1 MVERRTPAR
10 ILLISEPPRH
20 GKSQHVSHWLPVW
33 HALRWPDEYVGVA
46 SYSSDFAKDWGRQS
60 RDSFAA
66 AAPLYGMRLDRR
78 RDASDHWGPAGH
90 AGGMRTGG
98 VRSGWSGR
106 GFKCFPAGTMVATEI
121 GGVPIE
127 TLYAMK
133 ERPRVLS
140 YCHRTNKIMWQR
152 IIAAKATLSNELL
165 EIATRAGRRLRA
177 TADHLVYVDG
187 VGYRRADELRIG
199 DRLVAA
205 QSGSY
210 VRYLRQVQERWQRRL
225 PQLRQP
231 AASSRASLEVRV
243 LRQGISAKGV
253 RVPQDAQAGPRG
265 RILRQGMLARPS
277 RGKECG
283 KLSAMRRT
291 HARAVDAKVLQP
303 RLFAGVPA
311 AQCDDSLRVV
321 RSVVYAPRRPHSLLL
336 AGMRQRGALAAHAR
350 RGKFSLQTGRQLFP
364 LFSANAANHLRSR
377 PQDVRGVLGAR
388 ANQAGY
394 SRYGHTGANQPHH
407 SPLRRKPA
415 KQHARESRDGL
426 RHLPCDYPQVES
438 DAVAMVRRIRCGSI
452 ATYDL
457 QIESTRNFFAQGI
470 LVHNCL
476 ILDDLLKDDEEALSE
491 NHCEKLWNWFKST
504 ARSRLTPDGVIVVMA
519 TRWTQQDIT
528 GRILAGDLGPEWPF
542 VHVNLPAIA
551 EAGDQLGR
559 QPGEALWPERWPEEI
574 LRTYREG
581 DGSDDFWWQALYQQR
596 PTQHLHAEW
605 PEVYFEDID
614 ADRWPDP
621 YEFELSAIA
630 VDAAKGGAT
639 GDYSAIVFAG
649 LYNGRI
655 YVTADIRRRP
665 CPELIADAAEMAGAL
680 RPEEVGFESNGF
692 QELLAGDFEDY
703 QENHGGFPY
712 VVERIQNYSVEKRTR
727 IRRLGGYLGKRRL
740 RFNRGVPGVEL
751 LIKQLKAFPKGDYD
765 DGPDALE
772 MAVRRLNVMAGER
785 MEFEPEAAYD

>member
-1 MVERRTPAR
+1 
-10 ILLISEPPRH
+10 
-20 GKSQHVSHWLPVW
+20 
-33 HALRWPDEYVGVA
+33 
-46 SYSSDFAKDWGRQS
+46 
-60 RDSFAA
+60 
-66 AAPLYGMRLDRR
+66 
-78 RDASDHWGPAGH
+78 
-90 AGGMRTGG
+90 
-98 VRSGWSGR
+98 
-106 GFKCFPAGTMVATEI
+106 
-121 GGVPIE
+121 
-127 TLYAMK
+127 
-133 ERPRVLS
+133 
-140 YCHRTNKIMWQR
+140 
-152 IIAAKATLSNELL
+152 
-165 EIATRAGRRLRA
+165 
-177 TADHLVYVDG
+177 
-187 VGYRRADELRIG
+187 
-199 DRLVAA
+199 
-205 QSGSY
+205 
-210 VRYLRQVQERWQRRL
+210 
-225 PQLRQP
+225 
-231 AASSRASLEVRV
+231 
-243 LRQGISAKGV
+243 
-253 RVPQDAQAGPRG
+253 
-265 RILRQGMLARPS
+265 
-277 RGKECG
+277 
-283 KLSAMRRT
+283 
-291 HARAVDAKVLQP
+291 
-303 RLFAGVPA
+303 
-311 AQCDDSLRVV
+311 
-321 RSVVYAPRRPHSLLL
+321 
-336 AGMRQRGALAAHAR
+336 
-350 RGKFSLQTGRQLFP
+350 
-364 LFSANAANHLRSR
+364 
-377 PQDVRGVLGAR
+377 
-388 ANQAGY
+388 
-394 SRYGHTGANQPHH
+394 
-407 SPLRRKPA
+407 
-415 KQHARESRDGL
+415 
-426 RHLPCDYPQVES
+426 
-438 DAVAMVRRIRCGSI
+438 MVRRIRCGSI